1 MQIAELHIGNF
12 RGIRSGMVRFGRH
25 TALVGPNN
33 CGKTT
38 VAEAL
43 ALLFGR
49 DRMVKGLTEHDFHG
63 SKPGAEDR
71 ISLVATLTDFPGNRP
86 ENNAEWFRDGR
97 GVERWLAT
105 DGSLH
110 AAKGGEDWRLAVQI
124 GFAAR
129 FDVDTLTVETVR
141 YFVDHERGA
150 DVFLQDVV
158 AQVPQKLLAEVG
170 FFLVPAS
177 RTWDRTMS
185 FASELF
191 RRVVQTI
198 GGVPAATIRQE
209 RDRLRNPDQP
219 LESDDGLKRIV
230 ESVDDDLAAL
240 LGGEPRLSLRLTTTD
255 SEGVLDVVTP
265 HYTLSGAPPLP
276 ARRQG
281 TGLASLQTLLLLF
294 QFARLRQEEGKSFIL
309 ALEEPEL
316 HVPPALQRRI
326 VHRLRQRCGQS
337 IVSTHSPSV
346 ATFYDPSELTLLG
359 NSRGELSASPLA
371 SAPLTREAPN
381 CLRKLFGLRRGEVVS
396 ALMHETVLV
405 PEGETDH
412 ELLGMLLKAA
422 ETSDTATADVAA
434 AFGTAVGVVPTHDAA
449 VVLTFKTLA
458 ACHPRVAVVVD
469 GDVAGKGY
477 AAELAALPQPPA
489 AVLRWPDGWAVE
501 DVFVWLAEGDWEKV
515 KAGLVEL
522 PGGPP
527 ADAAGLRSRLLSK
540 PKDGGIKTDSVAY
553 RTVVEAFI
561 GSPGGISDAAR
572 LLSEIAATLR
582 SGHAAASFAR
592 DEALSTERTS
602 VFVFAPWR

>member
-1 MQIAELHIGNF
+1 MHIAELRIANF
-12 RGIRSGMVRFGRH
+12 RGVKSGFVRFDKH

-49 DRMVKGLTEHDFHG
+49 DRLVKALTEHDFHG
-63 SKPGAEDR
+63 SQPGAEDR
-71 ISLVATLTDFPGNRP
+71 IALTAVLTGFPANRP

-97 GVERWLAT
+97 GVERWLAP
-105 DGSLH
+105 DGVLH
-110 AAKGGEDWRLAVQI
+110 AVKGGEDWQLAVEI
-124 GFAAR
+124 GYSAR
-129 FDVDTLTVETVR
+129 FDLDTLTAESIR

-150 DVFLQDVV
+150 DVFLQDIV
-158 AQVPQKLLAEVG
+158 APIPQKLLAEVG

-219 LESDDGLKRIV
+219 LEGDEGLKRIV

-240 LGGEPRLSLRLTTTD
+240 LGGEPKLSLRLTATD

-294 QFARLRQEEGKSFIL
+294 QFARLRQDEGKSFIL
-309 ALEEPEL
+309 VLEEPEL

-346 ATFYDPSELTLLG
+346 ATFYDPSELALLE
-359 NSRGELSASPLA
+359 NSRGELSAAPLA
-371 SAPLTREAPN
+371 STPLTRTAPN
-381 CLRKLFGLRRGEVVS
+381 SLRKLFGLRRGEVVS

-412 ELLGMLLKAA
+412 ELLGMLLRAA
-422 ETSDTATADVAA
+422 ETSDTATADIAA
-434 AFGTAVGVVPTHDAA
+434 AFGTAVGVVPTHDAS

-458 ACHPRVAVVVD
+458 ACHPRVAAVVD
-469 GDVAGKGY
+469 GDAAGKGY
-477 AAELAALPQPPA
+477 ARELAALPRPPA
-489 AVLRWPDGWAVE
+489 AVIRWPDGWAVE
-501 DVFVWLAEGDWEKV
+501 DIVAWLAEKDWEKV
-515 KAGLVEL
+515 KAALAEL
-522 PGGPP
+522 PDGPP
-527 ADAAGLRSRLLSK
+527 ADATGLRNILLSK
-540 PKDGGIKTDSVAY
+540 PKDGGIKTDSLAY
-553 RTVVEAFI
+553 RTVVEALMV
-561 GSPGGISDAAR
+561 SSEVMSDAAR
-572 LLSEIAATLR
+572 LLLEVAATLR
-582 SGHAAASFAR
+582 SSEAAASFAK
-592 DEALSTERTS
+592 DEDLSTARTS
-602 VFVFAPWR
+602 VFVFTPWR

>member
-1 MQIAELHIGNF
+1 MQIAELQIGNF
-12 RGIRSGMVRFGRH
+12 RGIRSGMVRFGSH

-63 SKPGAEDR
+63 SEPGAEDR
-71 ISLVATLTDFPGNRP
+71 ISLMATLTGFPGNRP

-110 AAKGGEDWRLAVQI
+110 AAKGGEDWQLAVQI

-209 RDRLRNPDQP
+209 RDRLRNPDLP

-346 ATFYDPSELTLLG
+346 AAFYDPSELTLLG

-412 ELLGMLLKAA
+412 ELLGMLLRAA
-422 ETSDTATADVAA
+422 ETADTATADVAA

-449 VVLTFKTLA
+449 VILTVKTLA
-458 ACHPRVAVVVD
+458 ACHPRVAAVVD

-477 AAELAALPQPPA
+477 AGELAALPQPPA

-501 DVFVWLAEGDWEKV
+501 DVVAWLAEGDWEKV
-515 KAGLVEL
+515 KAGLVDL

-527 ADAAGLRSRLLSK
+527 PDAAGLRIMLLSK
-540 PKDGGIKTDSVAY
+540 PKDGGIKADSVAY
-553 RTVVEAFI
+553 RTVVEAI
-561 GSPGGISDAAR
+561 MGSPEVMSNAAR
-572 LLSEIAATLR
+572 FLSEIAATLR
-582 SGHAAASFAR
+582 SGGAAASFAR

>member
-1 MQIAELHIGNF
+1 MHIAELQIGNF
-12 RGIRSGMVRFGRH
+12 RGIRNGVARFGKH

-49 DRMVKGLTEHDFHG
+49 DRMVKALTEHDFHG
-63 SKPGAEDR
+63 SDPRAEDR
-71 ISLVATLTDFPGNRP
+71 ISLMATLTGFPGNRP

-97 GVERWLAT
+97 GVERWLAP

-110 AAKGGEDWRLAVQI
+110 AAKGGEDWQIAVQI

-129 FDVDTLTVETVR
+129 FDLDTLTVEAVR

-158 AQVPQKLLAEVG
+158 APVPQKLLTEVG

-198 GGVPAATIRQE
+198 GGVPAAAIRQE
-209 RDRLRNPDQP
+209 RDRLRNPDLP

-240 LGGEPRLSLRLTTTD
+240 LGGEPKLSLRLTATD

-294 QFARLRQEEGKSFIL
+294 QFARLRQDEGKSFIL
-309 ALEEPEL
+309 VLEEPEL

-381 CLRKLFGLRRGEVVS
+381 SLRKLFGLRRGEVVS
-396 ALMHETVLV
+396 ALMHDTVLI

-412 ELLGMLLKAA
+412 ELLGMLLRAA

-434 AFGTAVGVVPTHDAA
+434 AFGTAVGVVPTHDAS

-469 GDVAGKGY
+469 GDAAGKGY
-477 AAELAALPQPPA
+477 ASELAALLRPPA

-501 DVFVWLAEGDWEKV
+501 DVVVWLAERGWEKV
-515 KAGLVEL
+515 TAGLAEL

-527 ADAAGLRSRLLSK
+527 PEAACLRNLLLSK
-540 PKDGGIKTDSVAY
+540 PRDGGIKTDSLAY
-553 RTVVEAFI
+553 RTVIEALMA
-561 GSPGGISDAAR
+561 SPEVMSDAAR

-582 SGHAAASFAR
+582 SGEAAASFAM

>member
-1 MQIAELHIGNF
+1 
-12 RGIRSGMVRFGRH
+12 MVR
-25 TALVGPNN
+25 A
-33 CGKTT
+33 
-38 VAEAL
+38 
-43 ALLFGR
+43 
-49 DRMVKGLTEHDFHG
+49 LTEHDFHG
-63 SKPGAEDR
+63 SEPGAGDR
-71 ISLVATLTDFPGNRP
+71 ISLMATLTGFPGNRP

-97 GVERWLAT
+97 GVERWLAP
-105 DGSLH
+105 DGALH
-110 AAKGGEDWRLAVQI
+110 ATKGGEDWQLAVQI

-129 FDVDTLTVETVR
+129 FDLDTLTVEPVR

-240 LGGEPRLSLRLTTTD
+240 LGGEPKLSLRLTATD

-265 HYTLSGAPPLP
+265 HYTLSGAPQLP

-294 QFARLRQEEGKSFIL
+294 QFARLRQEEAKSFIL
-309 ALEEPEL
+309 VLEEPEL

-346 ATFYDPSELTLLG
+346 AAFYDPSELTLLG
-359 NSRGELSASPLA
+359 NSRGDLSASPLA

-381 CLRKLFGLRRGEVVS
+381 SLRKLFGLRRGEVVS
-396 ALMHETVLV
+396 ALMHETILV

-412 ELLGMLLKAA
+412 ELLGMLLRAA
-422 ETSDTATADVAA
+422 ETSDTATADIAA
-434 AFGTAVGVVPTHDAA
+434 AFGTAVGVVPTHDAS

-458 ACHPRVAVVVD
+458 ACHPRVAAVVD
-469 GDVAGKGY
+469 GDAAGKGY
-477 AAELAALPQPPA
+477 ASELADLPQPPA
-489 AVLRWPDGWAVE
+489 VVLRWPDGWAVE
-501 DVFVWLAEGDWEKV
+501 NVVVWLAERDWEKV
-515 KAGLVEL
+515 KAALVEL
-522 PGGPP
+522 PGGQP
-527 ADAAGLRSRLLSK
+527 ADAIGLRSRLLSK
-540 PKDGGIKTDSVAY
+540 PKDGGIKTDSLAY
-553 RTVVEAFI
+553 RTVVEALMA
-561 GSPGGISDAAR
+561 SSEVMSDAAR
-572 LLSEIAATLR
+572 LLSDIAATLR
-582 SGHAAASFAR
+582 SGDAAASLAR
-592 DEALSTERTS
+592 DDALSTERTS
-602 VFVFAPWR
+602 VFVFTPWR